1 MFLHQKHLE
10 KSEESKI
17 NTMRGKIDFKI
28 PFNSKQKRKT
38 LIKAHDFPVVD
49 IVNYV
54 QCSHRVCLSV
64 WVQFKFM

>member
-1 MFLHQKHLE
+1 
-10 KSEESKI
+10 
-17 NTMRGKIDFKI
+17 MRGKIDFKI

-54 QCSHRVCLSV
+54 QCSPHRVCLSV